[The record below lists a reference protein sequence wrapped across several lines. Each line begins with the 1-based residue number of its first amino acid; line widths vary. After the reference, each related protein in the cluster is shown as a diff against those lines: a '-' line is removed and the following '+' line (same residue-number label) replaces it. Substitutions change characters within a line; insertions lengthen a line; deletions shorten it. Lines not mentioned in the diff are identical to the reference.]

1 MKRIKKLIS
10 SALHN
15 SSANEAATALKMAA
29 ANMQKL
35 GINPA
40 DLLRLKVDEDEDRHA
55 DNTAEVNGLKRKINA
70 LEDDLHQTK
79 RVAIQCKREADLNAL
94 KLSNLRDQYAIATN
108 NLKAANKS
116 IEALATV
123 KVESRELAREVLN
136 LNAKVKEQQAK
147 LEKAGNRFWL
157 QSIITLALFL
167 AIGSICYD
175 NGKHS
180 GAALVRNQQLSPQTP
195 TPPKLTPAD
204 PTKITLDNKAVCY
217 SDFRTAQGK
226 VLAKITYNNH
236 ELSFYARKLKD
247 KAWIDISPQ
256 VFKDEQTR
264 QVPYDAQG
272 FIEVSKK
279 DAAEIKS
286 KVECTLGAIS

>member
-1 MKRIKKLIS
+1 
-10 SALHN
+10 
-15 SSANEAATALKMAA
+15 MAA

-70 LEDDLHQTK
+70 LEDDLT
-79 RVAIQCKREADLNAL
+79 RLNVLRYSAKREADLNAL

-123 KVESRELAREVLN
+123 QGKPELAREVLN

-180 GAALVRNQQLSPQTP
+180 GAALVRNQQLSTQTL

-236 ELSFYARKLKD
+236 ELSFM
-247 KAWIDISPQ
+247 P
-256 VFKDEQTR
+256 EN
-264 QVPYDAQG
+264 
-272 FIEVSKK
+272 
-279 DAAEIKS
+279 
-286 KVECTLGAIS
+286 